1 MVWLMF
7 LQQPGGKTLTQNISG
22 SVPGYETRVVPI
34 AHPFLEDAS
43 AEILAEAAARRH
55 QAVVAAVC
63 LRKSADNSSGNQ
75 SSVRQHRQH
84 HLHTSSTATNRPS
97 QQTALAQCRS
107 EGAHNV
113 DLLTKL
119 NSGRAKQTP
128 GHQQLPRTHS
138 QRRLP
143 TGLVFLCRHNSRLIT
158 GNGSLRHSDRAVS
171 AGSPCPWW
179 QLCLDVG
186 ALHNPDEPSTS

>member
-128 GHQQLPRTHS
+128 AHTFTAPS
-138 QRRLP
+138 A
-143 TGLVFLCRHNSRLIT
+143 
-158 GNGSLRHSDRAVS
+158 DRACFPMPSQLEVNHRERESPTLRQSRKCWFSVS
-171 AGSPCPWW
+171 MVA
-179 QLCLDVG
+179 
-186 ALHNPDEPSTS
+186 ALFGRWSAT